1 MDRLSENAIEL
12 NEIEVFNNCSYSCYM
27 NIGNA
32 LDELKRYEYI
42 KEKCM
47 LLEFPHTIGKITFYS
62 KQELEEQGMFL
73 KLNAPIEEIIRC
85 AMCTNIMRSDRG
97 CDGGCQVDER
107 LFNKIM
113 DEILKSELK

>member
-1 MDRLSENAIEL
+1 MERLT
-12 NEIEVFNNCSYSCYM
+12 
-27 NIGNA
+27 
-32 LDELKRYEYI
+32 DEYGSLK
-42 KEKCM
+42 KCM
-47 LLEFPHTIGKITFYS
+47 EITCEKVDGCRSCLYLSDVLERLAKYEF
-62 KQELEEQGMFL
+62 LEEQGMLL

-113 DEILKSELK
+113 EEILKSQLK